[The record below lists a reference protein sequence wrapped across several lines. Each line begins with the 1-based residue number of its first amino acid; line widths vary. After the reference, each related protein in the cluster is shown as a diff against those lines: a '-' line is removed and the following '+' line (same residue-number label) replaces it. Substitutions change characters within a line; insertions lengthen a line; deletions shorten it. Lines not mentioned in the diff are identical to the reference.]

1 MLPLFIINKWRPAAS
16 HVKVA
21 DKDHLQH
28 LQHHVMQFYFT
39 RRCLQTSAMLQGSRY
54 YNPIVSLTMMKNA
67 MKNLERSL
75 QNELERQ
82 KKELARRGPRTV
94 AKNPTLYDN
103 RRTKVFNRQFQ
114 ENIGFVM
121 SSIPELLGKGVTVT
135 KVSVTTD
142 FTEVRVFWVCTAEKD
157 ETVTNLLETYA
168 AKIKQDIKEVSGLG
182 LVPRIQWIHDQ
193 NYILQREM
201 DKIFEKVKN
210 NEVHLNLPDDDD
222 DVNVWKVCYES
233 LQLECEGSGLDRD
246 NILTRIETEK
256 NKKEALHRSPSQY
269 TQEDFQTVYRESIHR
284 NGLENKLLTKD
295 NIRKFLTNRK
305 KMLKSRE

>member
-1 MLPLFIINKWRPAAS
+1 
-16 HVKVA
+16 
-21 DKDHLQH
+21 
-28 LQHHVMQFYFT
+28 
-39 RRCLQTSAMLQGSRY
+39 MLQGSRY
-54 YNPIVSLTMMKNA
+54 YNPKISLTMMKNA
-67 MKNLERSL
+67 TKNLERSL
-75 QNELERQ
+75 QYEIERQ

-121 SSIPELLGKGVTVT
+121 SSISELLGKGLTVT

-142 FTEVRVFWVCTAEKD
+142 FSEVRVFWVCTAGQE

-168 AKIKQDIKEVSGLG
+168 VKIKQDIKEVSGLG

-193 NYILQREM
+193 SYILQREM

-210 NEVHLNLPDDDD
+210 NEVHLNLPDDDG
-222 DVNVWKVCYES
+222 VNVWKVCYES
-233 LQLECEGSGLDRD
+233 LQLECDGSGLDRD

-269 TQEDFQTVYRESIHR
+269 TQEDFQAVYRESIHR
-284 NGLENKLLTKD
+284 NGLENKLLIKD

-305 KMLKSRE
+305 KMLKSRD